1 LKAQRG
7 FTLIELMVVVT
18 IVAIL
23 AAIALPAYTDYVK
36 RGKIPDATSTLSTKR
51 VKMEQWFLDNRTY
64 ATGPECVADT
74 TSSQNFDFSCTGL
87 AATTYTL
94 TATGK
99 NTMAGFTYTID
110 QSGAKTSNIVAPAP
124 SDWILAAATNCW
136 VIRKGGLC

>member
-36 RGKIPDATSTLSTKR
+36 RAKIPDATSALATKR
-51 VKMEQWFLDNRTY
+51 VKMEQWFQDNRTY

-74 TSSQNFDFSCTGL
+74 ASSQNFDFSCTGL
-87 AATTYTL
+87 TATAYVL

-110 QSGAKTSNIVAPAP
+110 QSGAKASNIVAPAP
-124 SDWILAAATNCW
+124 SGWILAAASSCW